1 MRNQVLPHP
10 PVLRAVDTVI
20 STLKKNGHNLIEWTP
35 HKHGFAVD
43 MINGIFAADGSTVN
57 HQDYPALR
65 TMKADNGK
73 DVHRDISAS
82 GEPAIPNIK
91 ELLNPD
97 SPKIDLNQ
105 LWEVHLQK
113 WAYQSEYL
121 TLWREAEARLGN
133 GQTLDAIIAPVT
145 ASAAIRHD
153 RFKYYGYAS
162 VVNLLDFTSAVVPVT
177 FADKTVDKKIEKH
190 TPLNALD
197 ADVQEEY
204 DPEAYDG
211 APVAVQ
217 VIGRRLSEE
226 KTLAIAEEV
235 GRLLGNVVTP

>member
-1 MRNQVLPHP
+1 M
-10 PVLRAVDTVI
+10 
-20 STLKKNGHNLIEWTP
+20 
-35 HKHGFAVD
+35 
-43 MINGIFAADGSTVN
+43 
-57 HQDYPALR
+57 Y
-65 TMKADNGK
+65 
-73 DVHRDISAS
+73 RDITAS

-91 ELLNPD
+91 DLLNPNN
-97 SPKIDLNQ
+97 SKIDLNQ
-105 LWEVHLQK
+105 LWDVHLKK

-121 TLWREAEARLGN
+121 EQWRAAEERLGN
-133 GQTLDAIIAPVT
+133 DQTLDAIIAPIT
-145 ASAAIRHD
+145 PTAAIRHN

-177 FADKTVDKKIEKH
+177 FADKNLDAKKEGYK
-190 TPLNALD
+190 PLNEMD
-197 ADVQEEY
+197 AQVQEEY
-204 DPEAYDG
+204 DPEAYHG